1 MRAEWSLVVLA
12 LGLHFVQAL
21 VQPDLNHNILKEHL
35 TCVAT
40 VHATTIQR
48 DNRRPHMAW
57 CNFMNP
63 GTSGSCPFG
72 PTISVNSNHIAQ
84 RGWNENVWL
93 ENKQQPPPPFDNALW
108 RIPQV
113 QYYIQRHDEKSWPA
127 LLRNTELMVRLQI
140 TDWIYECI
148 KKQNKIKSPLGLFAA
163 RCIQETEWVKYS
175 TGIFCNSS
183 LESCITRITSA
194 KLRASW
200 ETIKFSRVDAHR
212 PSLCG
217 HRVRARPRRP
227 LKARPRVKLMR

>member
-21 VQPDLNHNILKEHL
+21 VQPDLNHNILKELL

-40 VHATTIQR
+40 LHATTIQR

-72 PTISVNSNHIAQ
+72 PTIPVNSNHIAQ

-148 KKQNKIKSPLGLFAA
+148 KKQNKIKKARSDCLRRAASKRLNELNTPLASFA
-163 RCIQETEWVKYS
+163 TVHWS
-175 TGIFCNSS
+175 
-183 LESCITRITSA
+183 
-194 KLRASW
+194 RASHASLLQSY
-200 ETIKFSRVDAHR
+200 EHRGRQSNSRAWMHTG
-212 PSLCG
+212 PPYAATAYG
-217 HRVRARPRRP
+217 HDRADR
-227 LKARPRVKLMR
+227 